1 VHSKPILK
9 NQASLEPKRQ
19 EITGKDLSDL
29 ISKRDVLMEMRSFDW
44 KHPRI
49 LAYLQRC
56 GVPNRH
62 FLTEAHMKNLVEKL
76 EVL

>member
-29 ISKRDVLMEMRSFDW
+29 ISKRDVLMEMRGFDW